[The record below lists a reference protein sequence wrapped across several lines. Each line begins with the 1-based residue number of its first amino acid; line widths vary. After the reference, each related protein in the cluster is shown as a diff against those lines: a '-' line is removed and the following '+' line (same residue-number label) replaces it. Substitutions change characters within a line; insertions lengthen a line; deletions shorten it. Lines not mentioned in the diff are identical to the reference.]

1 MDAGLVTAKTLKASA
16 ATVKKAE
23 EAVIAA
29 ENQCLMDLTNQNT
42 PHSDIILRA
51 FGLAK
56 DKMRSSQDEFDMSY
70 HLFKAY
76 THVISNSEFC
86 TA

>member
-29 ENQCLMDLTNQNT
+29 ENQ
-42 PHSDIILRA
+42 
-51 FGLAK
+51 
-56 DKMRSSQDEFDMSY
+56 
-70 HLFKAY
+70 
-76 THVISNSEFC
+76 
-86 TA
+86 